1 MSTKVFGKS
10 SLFIGRSKKL
20 GQLSLEECGRFFGAK
35 IFLPFRGKKEEKKK
49 KEENPCT
56 GCRQANAEGAVC
68 NQAICVLVMRF
79 ELWRSDFNS
88 GRSRINF

>member
-49 KEENPCT
+49 KRKILAQVVVKPT
-56 GCRQANAEGAVC
+56 RKGPF
-68 NQAICVLVMRF
+68 AIKRF
-79 ELWRSDFNS
+79 AF
-88 GRSRINF
+88 